1 MARPYRPFHV
11 GRSVLVAAAALALL
25 FGTASAVPVAFE
37 AGGTFFIPVTVDS
50 VNITGQGLL
59 PLGRISDPNNP
70 NAVGF
75 DFVQSQVTFTKNAAT
90 PTIPIGRHI
99 SLPANDPLL
108 DPNNPNPFVADIQS
122 GHALNFQDFLPFGL
136 TVQVTDIDPLKNF
149 APSLTDPLT
158 FNVFGALIATGS
170 CVADTSLP
178 NLGCQGPVP
187 FDWGLS
193 VNNPGIGDVDG
204 NGSPNQF
211 RLGPED
217 PNNPNAVTFFFTD
230 GTVTFSSAP
239 STWTY
244 EIVNDPN
251 DPEFF
256 PGRVNPPFTIGS
268 LQGPITTTQQIVVP
282 GPRQTSVPEPGT
294 LTVIGVGAAGFGLAL
309 RFRVLRARLKDG
321 KK

>member
-1 MARPYRPFHV
+1 M
-11 GRSVLVAAAALALL
+11 AAAALALL
-25 FGTASAVPVAFE
+25 FGTASAVPVPFE
-37 AGGTFFIPVTVDS
+37 AGGTFFIPTTVDS

-59 PLGRISDPNNP
+59 PLGRISDPNEP
-70 NAVGF
+70 IGF
-75 DFVQSQVTFTKNAAT
+75 DFVQSQVTFTKNT
-90 PTIPIGRHI
+90 LTIPSGRHI

-108 DPNNPNPFVADIQS
+108 DPNSSIPFVADIQS
-122 GHALNFQDFLPFGL
+122 GHALNFQDVLLFGL
-136 TVQVTDIDPLKNF
+136 TVRVTDIDPLKNF
-149 APSLTDPLT
+149 APGLTDPLT
-158 FNVFGALIATGS
+158 FNVFGQLIATGS
-170 CVADTSLP
+170 CVADISLP

-193 VNNPGIGDVDG
+193 VSNPGIGDVDG

-217 PNNPNAVTFFFTD
+217 PNNSTAVTFFSTD

-251 DPEFF
+251 DSAVF

-268 LQGPITTTQQIVVP
+268 LQGAITTTQQIVVP

-294 LTVIGVGAAGFGLAL
+294 LTVIGVGAAAFGLAL